1 MKINNGD
8 LEIFVA
14 QVAPGQNQHTKNAS
28 WDDAWGDRVKI
39 RIPGK
44 HTETSEIKDD
54 DLPWAIVAKPTGTG
68 HFNRASSGIWGGEWV
83 LCMHNPKI
91 SQEPTII
98 GNYGRAANMPEIV
111 ASTNGTTA
119 FKDVSTY
126 NGGLQ
131 PGNHQL
137 TGGSSKRSDPRTLP
151 IGNDIK
157 EDAKTDPTSQTVTEN
172 GVPKEPIITVN
183 EDGSKTVTI
192 VNSDG
197 TKVNY
202 PFKAGEEISPG
213 TLKTFNKMQETN
225 FNLQMSNEALLRDDY
240 QSASYFADRAAG
252 RETPFSAYK
261 DAGTFDFQDQQ
272 GVRGA

>member
-83 LCMHNPKI
+83 LCIHNPKI

-131 PGNHQL
+131 AGPHQMS
-137 TGGSSKRSDPRTLP
+137 GGSSKRSDPRTLP

-157 EDAKTDPTSQTVTEN
+157 EDAKTDPTSQTDTEQEATTEDPTEDPLALVEFTGEEGTTSSGGGSSRSTTQTAADVLN
-172 GVPKEPIITVN
+172 RDPKSISQYGTRINNTPTVEQLEQLN
-183 EDGSKTVTI
+183 SSGLTFTPNADGSPGGKVDNP
-192 VNSDG
+192 NS
-197 TKVNY
+197 
-202 PFKAGEEISPG
+202 
-213 TLKTFNKMQETN
+213 
-225 FNLQMSNEALLRDDY
+225 LL
-240 QSASYFADRAAG
+240 G
-252 RETPFSAYK
+252 
-261 DAGTFDFQDQQ
+261 G
-272 GVRGA
+272 